1 MSDRCKRKASK
12 TKETTSLKET
22 HPDDTKE
29 ESATRPTRFNE
40 SQKELYYSGS

>member
-12 TKETTSLKET
+12 TKET
-22 HPDDTKE
+22 HPDDTKV

>member
-29 ESATRPTRFNE
+29 STTRPTRFNE